1 MLLNSSP
8 ILKDKKKKIAGE
20 QNSDTNK
27 DEKFSQAPPLYLT
40 ESSCAS
46 LMLFELLLSVG
57 RLLKISFVARI
68 IFL

>member
-8 ILKDKKKKIAGE
+8 HTLRQKKAGE
-20 QNSDTNK
+20 QNSNTNK
-27 DEKFSQAPPLYLT
+27 GEKFSRAPSLYLT